1 MSKIIEINGTVFSRH
16 VDKDVTEE
24 EFFEAFS
31 AFLDANDYLFGGG
44 MKETE
49 DDDE

>member
-16 VDKDVTEE
+16 VDRDITEE
-24 EFFEAFS
+24 EFFDAFS
-31 AFLDANDYLFGGG
+31 AFLEDNDYLFGGG
-44 MKETE
+44 WEETD